1 MECDKAEMANYNS
14 SYEAELPANIGP
26 FKEFLGEY
34 SQIPPEEVEAH
45 MHRIVSQSFLPTPRE
60 GY

>member
-1 MECDKAEMANYNS
+1 MANYNS

-26 FKEFLGEY
+26 FKEFLEEY

-60 GY
+60 GC